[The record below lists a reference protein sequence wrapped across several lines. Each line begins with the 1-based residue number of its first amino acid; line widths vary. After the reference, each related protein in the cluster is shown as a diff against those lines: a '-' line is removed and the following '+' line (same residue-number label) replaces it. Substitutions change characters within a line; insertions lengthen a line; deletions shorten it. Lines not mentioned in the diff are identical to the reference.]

1 MDLSFSPDFHPA
13 APRYVMDPIRWIMLV
28 ALSLFLAEGFA
39 LSVFPA
45 QFRDLIS
52 QLEPKSLQALGL
64 VETVLAAALIAG
76 VLFG

>member
-1 MDLSFSPDFHPA
+1 LNWPEKARVATNYF
-13 APRYVMDPIRWIMLV
+13 MDPIRWIMLI

-52 QLEPKSLQALGL
+52 QLEPKALQTLGL
-64 VETVLAAALIAG
+64 IETVLAAALIAG